1 MCPIVPTFTCGFD
14 RSNFS
19 FAMCVCARYEVMTA
33 TASNNLHP
41 VSLRPFDS
49 LRSLRAFSL
58 PCVARH
64 ERTLRFARGEAQGES
79 NGADDQDRTGDLVL
93 TKDALCQ
100 LSYIGLRLRLPA
112 LPARFGET
120 GSVRAPLTSQSA
132 SIDSSRSE
140 RERARQSLPSHSSRA
155 CVISREQRLSAV
167 AASRLRRDIPP

>member
-1 MCPIVPTFTCGFD
+1 
-14 RSNFS
+14 
-19 FAMCVCARYEVMTA
+19 
-33 TASNNLHP
+33 
-41 VSLRPFDS
+41 
-49 LRSLRAFSL
+49 
-58 PCVARH
+58 
-64 ERTLRFARGEAQGES
+64 
-79 NGADDQDRTGDLVL
+79 
-93 TKDALCQ
+93 
-100 LSYIGLRLRLPA
+100 LPA